1 MTIIEF
7 NTQRL
12 GFRLWQDRHRKPFV
26 EMGLD
31 SDVMKFF
38 PSLISKEDTNTAID
52 AQIQKFT
59 ERGWGLWAVELLKT
73 NEFIGFIGLSVPK
86 VVFPFSPC
94 VEIGWRLKRS
104 AWGNG
109 YATEGAKKCL
119 SIGFENLALDE
130 IVSFTS
136 LMNLPSIAV
145 MNRIGMTNSHKN
157 FEHPNVPVGNPLKTH
172 CLYKIKHTRWNEQQQ
187 IALQANS

>member
-1 MTIIEF
+1 MNLIF
-7 NTQRL
+7 PPAQKALSQVWFQRVY
-12 GFRLWQDRHRKPFV
+12 RAR
-26 EMGLD
+26 GL
-31 SDVMKFF
+31 
-38 PSLISKEDTNTAID
+38 
-52 AQIQKFT
+52 
-59 ERGWGLWAVELLKT
+59 
-73 NEFIGFIGLSVPK
+73 
-86 VVFPFSPC
+86 
-94 VEIGWRLKRS
+94 
-104 AWGNG
+104 
-109 YATEGAKKCL
+109 
-119 SIGFENLALDE
+119 NLALDE